1 MVTNSARNNATSS
14 SLELACAKIAHE
26 IKNPI
31 AIIAS
36 TLQLVELQLPE
47 VKSMKHW
54 NKLYHELE
62 FVSALL
68 SDFNALSQIN
78 QADFKEMDLGELISE
93 VYERFEPFAITKGI
107 SFTLDLPSELF
118 NIYADEVKLME
129 AFVNLLKNAVEAVKT
144 EGHVHIGL
152 SSNNGLVL
160 VTVEDDGCGIQEDQL
175 TSIFHPFVSFK
186 ENGTGLGLPIVA
198 SIIDAHGGFITV
210 ESTVSEGTTFLV
222 SLPLLIL

>member
-1 MVTNSARNNATSS
+1 MVTNSARNHTKSS

-47 VKSMKHW
+47 VKSTKHW

-62 FVSALL
+62 YMSALL

-78 QADFKEMDLGELISE
+78 QSDFKEMDLGELISE
-93 VYERFEPFAITKGI
+93 VYERFEPLAISKGV
-107 SFTLDLPSELF
+107 SFTLDLPAELY
-118 NIYADEVKLME
+118 NIYGDEVKLME
-129 AFVNLLKNAVEAVKT
+129 AFVNLLKNAVEAVKIG
-144 EGHVHIGL
+144 GHVHLGI
-152 SSNNGLVL
+152 SSTNGLVS
-160 VTVEDDGCGIQEDQL
+160 VTVEDDGCGIQEEQL
-175 TSIFHPFVSFK
+175 NCIFHPFISYK

-198 SIIDAHGGFITV
+198 SIIDAHQGFITV
-210 ESTVSEGTTFLV
+210 ESTISEGTTFIV
-222 SLPLLIL
+222 KLPLLIL